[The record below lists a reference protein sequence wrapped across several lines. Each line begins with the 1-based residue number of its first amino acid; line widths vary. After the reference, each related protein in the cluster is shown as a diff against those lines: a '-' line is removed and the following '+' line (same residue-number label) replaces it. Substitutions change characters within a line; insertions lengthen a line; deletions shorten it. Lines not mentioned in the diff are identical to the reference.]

1 MNWIELAIGF
11 AAGCG
16 YSTAVTFVLA
26 YLDRR
31 DELRCQVAGR

>member
-1 MNWIELAIGF
+1 MNWMEFGIGF

-31 DELRCQVAGR
+31 DEFRRKGAGR

>member
-1 MNWIELAIGF
+1 MTWTYLALGY

-31 DELRCQVAGR
+31 DELRCKGTGT